1 MPVVMKDSRKFQI
14 VRLKSMK
21 RKAQTV
27 RLATTATDM
36 KRFNRPPRIASCDF
50 SLIDD
55 LGLGQS
61 NFSI

>member
-1 MPVVMKDSRKFQI
+1 
-14 VRLKSMK
+14 MK

-36 KRFNRPPRIASCDF
+36 KRFNRPSRIASCDF